1 MKKEDKI
8 EVRGD
13 YIYENGM
20 QVAYLNKKEGTV
32 TFYCGDSYYDYP
44 ITIRELELAL
54 SALKEEKDDKDVDK
68 A

>member
-20 QVAYLNKKEGTV
+20 QVARLNREKGTV

-54 SALKEEKDDKDVDK
+54 SALKEEKENSNESL
-68 A
+68 